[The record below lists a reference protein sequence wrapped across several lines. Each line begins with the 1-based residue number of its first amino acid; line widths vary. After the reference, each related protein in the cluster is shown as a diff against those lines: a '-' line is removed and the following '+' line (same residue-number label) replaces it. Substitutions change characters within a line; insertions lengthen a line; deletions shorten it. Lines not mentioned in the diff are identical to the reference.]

1 MSKNL
6 QSIRGTKDVFGDDI
20 KFQNE
25 VIDTSSKWAQKSNFK
40 HFATPIFEFSEVFHR
55 TLGDTSDIVSKETY
69 TFLDREKTSITLRP
83 EFTAGI
89 VRAIIS
95 NGLTQTLPQK
105 LFSYGPVFRHE
116 RPQKA
121 RYRQFNQINF
131 EYIGAKSAICDVEL
145 IALAKNILNSLGLG
159 KHVSL
164 EINSLGDVES
174 RLKYKDA
181 LHAYLS
187 KFKDDLSEDSKNR
200 LEKNPM
206 RILDSKDANDREI
219 IACAP
224 RIEDY
229 FTDYSKQ
236 FFSEVLSGLDT
247 LGIEYKLNS
256 KLVRGLDY
264 YTHTVFEFTTETLGS
279 QGTVLAG
286 GRYDGLVEMMGG
298 PATPAVGF
306 AAGIERLYEM
316 KKALN
321 HKLEDEMLIS
331 IIPIGAK
338 AETQALKIAQQLRT
352 TGLNIDFEI
361 HNNIK
366 KMISRADKIGAKYA
380 IIFGD
385 DELAAGMV
393 KIKNLKEGLEKDVSL
408 RRIIDHFSEPFTRNN
423 NIDDESYIERE
434 VEYQPTK
441 SGDKPYLSN
450 KRSNELHNGKPRQE
464 KLRK

>member
-20 KFQNE
+20 SLQNE
-25 VIDTSSKWAQKSNFK
+25 VIELSSRWAKKSNYK

-89 VRAIIS
+89 VRALIS

-131 EYIGAKSAICDVEL
+131 EYIGAKSAMCDVEL

-159 KHVSL
+159 NHVNL
-164 EINSLGDVES
+164 EINSLGDMQS
-174 RLKYKDA
+174 RLNYKDA
-181 LHAYLS
+181 LHDYLS
-187 KFKDDLSEDSKNR
+187 KYKDDLSEDSKNR

-206 RILDSKDANDREI
+206 RILDSKDAGDRKI
-219 IACAP
+219 IADAP
-224 RIEDY
+224 KIEDH
-229 FTDYSKQ
+229 FTDSSKE
-236 FFSEVLSGLDT
+236 FIAEVLSGLDS
-247 LGIEYKLNS
+247 LGIKYKLNS

-264 YTHTVFEFTTETLGS
+264 YTHTVFEFTTDTLGS

-321 HKLEDEMLIS
+321 HQIAQDEMVS
-331 IIPIGAK
+331 IIPIGDNARSV
-338 AETQALKIAQQLRT
+338 ALKLAQELREN
-352 TGLNIDFEI
+352 GVNIDLEFLS
-361 HNNIK
+361 NIK
-366 KMISRADKIGAKYA
+366 KMMNRADKIGSKFA

-385 DELAAGMV
+385 DEIDSGIV
-393 KIKNLKEGLEKDVSL
+393 KIKNLVEGTEISASIKDIAINL
-408 RRIIDHFSEPFTRNN
+408 
-423 NIDDESYIERE
+423 
-434 VEYQPTK
+434 K
-441 SGDKPYLSN
+441 
-450 KRSNELHNGKPRQE
+450 
-464 KLRK
+464 